1 MGREWEMK
9 VLEYFG
15 KEKQSQNRKYSSF
28 RVMKSLP
35 YPQITQSSSQSRQ
48 RHFFCQKSC
57 LVNCDET
64 TSPLT
69 TRYIYQRPRAA
80 QFSRGRSSRSS
91 SQNLDPVN
99 QRATADMLLTS
110 IWDPA
115 AHITSSQEKRVHKD
129 EAICNIFKSAA
140 CVVFSGACSGSGG
153 GLDFRED

>member
-1 MGREWEMK
+1 M
-9 VLEYFG
+9 G

-28 RVMKSLP
+28 RVMKRLP
-35 YPQITQSSSQSRQ
+35 CPQITQSSSQSRQ

-91 SQNLDPVN
+91 SQNLDPAN
-99 QRATADMLLTS
+99 QRATADMPFKPPFEILLRTS
-110 IWDPA
+110 LQAKKKEFRRTRQSAI
-115 AHITSSQEKRVHKD
+115 SSRAPPVLFSPEHVPVL
-129 EAICNIFKSAA
+129 E
-140 CVVFSGACSGSGG
+140 VVWTFERIRAV
-153 GLDFRED
+153 LEVFYAEP